1 MNTTLILLDLDH
13 TLIYGSYA
21 PSEEANKL
29 FQFNP
34 YLAVYERP
42 LAKELVELCKKTG
55 DIIIYTTALKT
66 YATKISKSLNIEP
79 IQILS
84 RKNCSRINEQYR
96 KQIDSSWIEM
106 YETIIIIDDS
116 PNVWKD
122 TDDSIHFL
130 VPTEFRGD
138 ANDTNLSEIIDKLN
152 ALKT

>member
-1 MNTTLILLDLDH
+1 VKKNLILFDLDH

-21 PSEEANKL
+21 PTENAIKL
-29 FQFNP
+29 FQFSE

-42 LAKELVELCKKTG
+42 LARELVNICKNLG

-96 KQIDSSWIEM
+96 KEIEPIWIES
-106 YETIIIIDDS
+106 YETIIVIDDS
-116 PNVWKD
+116 PNVWIN
-122 TDDSIHFL
+122 TNDSIHFL
-130 VPTEFRGD
+130 VPTEFRGT
-138 ANDTNLSEIIDKLN
+138 ANDTNLLEIIDKLN
-152 ALKT
+152 ALKL

>member
-1 MNTTLILLDLDH
+1 MKKILIILDLDH

-29 FQFNP
+29 FQFNS

-42 LAKELVELCKKTG
+42 LAKELVDLCKNTG

-66 YATKISKSLNIEP
+66 YATKISKSINIEP

-84 RKNCSRINEQYR
+84 RKNCLRIKEQYR
-96 KQIDSSWIEM
+96 KQIEPNWIES
-106 YETIIIIDDS
+106 YETIIVIDDS
-116 PNVWKD
+116 PNVWIN

-130 VPTEFRGD
+130 VPTEFRGTAD
-138 ANDTNLSEIIDKLN
+138 DTNLLEVIDKLN
-152 ALKT
+152 YLKY

>member
-1 MNTTLILLDLDH
+1 MKKILIILDLDH

-29 FQFNP
+29 FQFNQF
-34 YLAVYERP
+34 LSVYERP
-42 LAKELVELCKKTG
+42 LAKELVELCKNTG

-84 RKNCSRINEQYR
+84 RKNCSRIKEQYR
-96 KQIDSSWIEM
+96 KQIEPIWIES
-106 YETIIIIDDS
+106 YETIIVIDDS
-116 PNVWKD
+116 PNVWKN

-130 VPTEFRGD
+130 VPTEFRGN
-138 ANDTNLSEIIDKLN
+138 ANDTNLSEIIDKIS
-152 ALKT
+152 ALKQ

>member
-42 LAKELVELCKKTG
+42 LAKELVELCKNTG

-66 YATKISKSLNIEP
+66 YASKISKSLKVEP

-84 RKNCSRINEQYR
+84 RKNCLKIKEQYR
-96 KQIDSSWIEM
+96 KQINPIWIES
-106 YETIIIIDDS
+106 YETIIVIDDS
-116 PNVWKD
+116 PNVWIN
-122 TDDSIHFL
+122 TDDTIYFL
-130 VPTEFRGD
+130 VPTEFRGNV
-138 ANDTNLSEIIDKLN
+138 NDTNLSEIID
-152 ALKT
+152 

>member
-21 PSEEANKL
+21 PTEKANKL
-29 FQFNP
+29 FQFNQF
-34 YLAVYERP
+34 LSVYERP
-42 LAKELVELCKKTG
+42 LAKELVELCKNTG

-84 RKNCSRINEQYR
+84 RKNCLRINEQYR
-96 KQIDSSWIEM
+96 KQIEPTWMEM
-106 YETIIIIDDS
+106 YETIIVIDDS
-116 PNVWKD
+116 PNVWKN

-130 VPTEFRGD
+130 VPTEFRGTAD
-138 ANDTNLSEIIDKLN
+138 DTNLLEVIDKLN
-152 ALKT
+152 ALKV

>member
-42 LAKELVELCKKTG
+42 LAKELVELCKNTG

-66 YATKISKSLNIEP
+66 YASKISKSLKVEP

-84 RKNCSRINEQYR
+84 RKNCLKIKEQYR
-96 KQIDSSWIEM
+96 KHINPIWIES
-106 YETIIIIDDS
+106 YETIIVIDDS
-116 PNVWKD
+116 PNVWIN
-122 TDDSIHFL
+122 TDDTIYFL
-130 VPTEFRGD
+130 VPTEFRGNV
-138 ANDTNLSEIIDKLN
+138 NDTNLSKIIDKIN
-152 ALKT
+152 ALKQ